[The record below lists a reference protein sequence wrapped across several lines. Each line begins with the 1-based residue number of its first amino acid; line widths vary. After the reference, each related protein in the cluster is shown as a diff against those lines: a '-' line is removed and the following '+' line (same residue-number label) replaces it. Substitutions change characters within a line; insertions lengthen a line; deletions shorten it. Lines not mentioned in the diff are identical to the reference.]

1 MEIISKS
8 GNFDEIDMFRMLNGK
23 CDKLKT
29 HIGAV
34 MDCIGYVLVKT
45 DDEKEILYIAAD
57 NGLIVAT
64 NSPTVKRTF
73 SAMLLTFGA
82 PSVEKPI
89 IGIVVTSSMS
99 SHGREFLD
107 LDIVR

>member
-8 GNFDEIDMFRMLNGK
+8 GNFDEIDMFRMMNGK
-23 CDKLKT
+23 CDKLKD
-29 HIGAV
+29 HIGAI
-34 MDCIGYVLVKT
+34 MDCIGYVLVQT

-57 NGLIVAT
+57 NGLVVAT

-73 SAMLLTFGA
+73 SAMLLSFGA
-82 PSVEKPI
+82 PSAEKPI
-89 IGIVVTSSMS
+89 KGIKVTSSMS
-99 SHGREFLD
+99 AHGREFLD